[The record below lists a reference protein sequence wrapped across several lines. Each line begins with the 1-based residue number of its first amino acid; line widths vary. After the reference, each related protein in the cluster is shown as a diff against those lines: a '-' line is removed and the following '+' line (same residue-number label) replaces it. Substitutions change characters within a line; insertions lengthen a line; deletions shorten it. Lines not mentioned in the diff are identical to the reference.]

1 MQTRIRLRRVSCVAV
16 DAGCSARRQSAS
28 GVGVPAG
35 WLDFGRGGVRDE
47 RVASEAGLLKSVLK
61 LVAWPLD
68 TSHLVATVKMAWG

>member
-1 MQTRIRLRRVSCVAV
+1 MSADEDTAADSELCGGRR
-16 DAGCSARRQSAS
+16 GLQRQSAS
-28 GVGVPAG
+28 GGGVPAG
-35 WLDFGRGGVRDE
+35 WLDFGRGGVRDA